1 MKNESKQFTRE
12 EEIEANLFAYELLM
26 PEELFREKAVEHN
39 YSITRLSML
48 FGVPKPHV
56 LTRLITLGL
65 PDNR

>member
-1 MKNESKQFTRE
+1 MKTELKQFTRQE
-12 EEIEANLFAYELLM
+12 EVEANLFAYELLM
-26 PEELFREKAVEHN
+26 PEDLFREEAAKHN

>member
-1 MKNESKQFTRE
+1 MKTESKQFTRQE
-12 EEIEANLFAYELLM
+12 EVEANLFAYELLM
-26 PEELFREKAVEHN
+26 PEELFREKAAEHN

-48 FGVPKPHV
+48 FGVSKPHV